1 MIDIESQVFDA
12 VAKRLK
18 ASFPDI
24 VVTGEYVKA
33 PSGFPCV
40 SLIEMDNAQHRATQ
54 SSSSNE
60 NHASLMY
67 ELNVYSNKARRKKS
81 ECKEIAAV
89 VDDVMANL
97 GFTRTMLNPVPNL
110 NDATI
115 YRIVGR
121 YSAIVSRDEVIFRTR

>member
-1 MIDIESQVFDA
+1 MIDVESQVFDY

-18 ASFPDI
+18 SAFPGI

-33 PSGFPCV
+33 PSSFPCV
-40 SLIEMDNAQHRATQ
+40 SLIEMDNSQYRATQ

-67 ELNVYSNKARRKKS
+67 EMNVYSNKARRKKS

-89 VDDVMANL
+89 ADDAMATL

-115 YRIVGR
+115 HRIVGR
-121 YSAIVSRDEVIFRTR
+121 YTAIVSRDEVIFRTR